1 MAADRVTPRS
11 GTESGR
17 RSPTGADTDL
27 DLDDVVLDVDPG
39 LEVAFRR
46 QLHAELGSQD
56 ARPMAEVVAR
66 AAARGRRR
74 VWIRAGAVV
83 ASMAAVTT
91 IGVASAVV
99 ALDAGE
105 PDSRQAMS
113 SASSGVPESRP
124 RSEDRTAETRI
135 ARAREV
141 IARQLG
147 DLLVAMLPP
156 EGTKS
161 AVRTGYSPEYGI
173 SAELT
178 WDNGQGPAGV
188 SVSLRSGEP
197 AVCAPDAP
205 TEPTRIDEYGRSHH
219 LKCIGPPQK
228 PGRFAT
234 EAVRRS
240 EAGVLWGQGL
250 QFPSGPTV
258 LRLFW
263 AIGPLDRVEITDE
276 KRRMPLT
283 DDQAQA
289 IVRDAR
295 WLDVSR
301 QLRAAEPGTG

>member
-11 GTESGR
+11 GTEPGR
-17 RSPTGADTDL
+17 GSPGGADTDL
-27 DLDDVVLDVDPG
+27 DVEVVLDVDPD
-39 LEVAFRR
+39 LEEAFRR
-46 QLHAELGSQD
+46 QLHAELGSHD

-83 ASMAAVTT
+83 ASMAAVVT
-91 IGVASAVV
+91 IGVV
-99 ALDAGE
+99 AATVAPDAGE

-113 SASSGVPESRP
+113 PASSGVPEARP
-124 RSEDRTAETRI
+124 RSVARMAEARIAET
-135 ARAREV
+135 REV

-147 DLLVAMLPP
+147 DLLVALLPA

-173 SAELT
+173 SAALT

-188 SVSLRSGEP
+188 SMSLRSGEL
-197 AVCAPDAP
+197 AACAPDAA
-205 TEPTRIDEYGRSHH
+205 TEPSRIDEYGRRHH
-219 LKCIGPPQK
+219 LKCIGPL
-228 PGRFAT
+228 GEADRFASESVRRT
-234 EAVRRS
+234 EAGLV
-240 EAGVLWGQGL
+240 WGQGI
-250 QFPSGPTV
+250 QIPSGPTV
-258 LRLFW
+258 FRLFW
-263 AIGPLDRVEITDE
+263 AIGPLDRVEIPDE

-283 DDQAQA
+283 DDQARA

-295 WLDVSR
+295 WSDISR